1 MYIDVRRVFERIG
14 SRLHTVVDRLL
25 IPERINFMQ
34 PVIITAA
41 MVGAEVTRDQQP
53 NLPTS
58 PQEIISAAVESYEA
72 GAAIIHIHV
81 RDAEGN
87 ASQDA
92 GIFREVVEGIRA
104 RCDVIT
110 QVSTGGAVWMSA
122 DERLQSIECRP
133 DMATLTTGTVNFGD
147 GVFMNDRG
155 LVETFAS
162 RLLDYGI
169 VPEIEIFDAGMLE
182 EATRL
187 RNMGLI
193 TDPIQFDFV
202 MGVPGGIGADP
213 AHLVHLIRFL
223 PPESTWSVAG
233 IGRHQLTL
241 GTIALAMGGNVRV
254 GFEDNIYYRKGQL
267 AKTNA
272 ELVARIARIAQELD
286 RPVATPAQAR
296 EMLHLD
302 RYK

>member
-1 MYIDVRRVFERIG
+1 
-14 SRLHTVVDRLL
+14 
-25 IPERINFMQ
+25 MQ
-34 PVIITAA
+34 PVMITAA
-41 MVGAEVTRDQQP
+41 IVGAELTRDQQP
-53 NLPTS
+53 NLPIS
-58 PQEIISAAVESYEA
+58 PQEIISAAVECYEA
-72 GAAIIHIHV
+72 GASIIHIHV

-87 ASQDA
+87 SAQDA
-92 GIFREVVEGIRA
+92 AIFREVVEGIRA

-147 GVFMNDRG
+147 SVFVNNRG
-155 LVETFAS
+155 LVETFAR
-162 RLLDYGI
+162 RLRDYGI
-169 VPEIEIFDAGMLE
+169 VPEIEIFDAGMLD
-182 EATRL
+182 EAMRL
-187 RNMGLI
+187 LNMGLI
-193 TDPIQFDFV
+193 TEPLQFDFV
-202 MGVPGGIGADP
+202 MGVPGGIGAEP
-213 AHLVHLIRFL
+213 AHLVHLVRSL
-223 PPESTWSVAG
+223 PPGSTWSVAG
-233 IGRHQLTL
+233 IGRHQLTI

-272 ELVARIARIAQELD
+272 ELVARIVRIAQELD
-286 RPVATPAQAR
+286 RPIATPSQAR

>member
-1 MYIDVRRVFERIG
+1 
-14 SRLHTVVDRLL
+14 
-25 IPERINFMQ
+25 MQ
-34 PVIITAA
+34 PVMITAA
-41 MVGAEVTRDQQP
+41 IVGAELTRDQQP
-53 NLPTS
+53 NLPIS
-58 PQEIISAAVESYEA
+58 PEEIISTSVECYKA

-87 ASQDA
+87 STQDA
-92 GIFREVVEGIRA
+92 AIFREVVKGIRA

-147 GVFMNDRG
+147 SVFINNRG
-155 LVETFAS
+155 LVETFAR
-162 RLLDYGI
+162 RLRDYDI
-169 VPEIEIFDAGMLE
+169 VPEIEVFDAGMLD
-182 EATRL
+182 EAIRL

-193 TDPIQFDFV
+193 TEPLQFDFV
-202 MGVPGGIGADP
+202 MGVPGGIGAEP
-213 AHLVHLIRFL
+213 AHLVHLVRCL
-223 PPESTWSVAG
+223 PPGSTWSVAG

-272 ELVARIARIAQELD
+272 ELVARIVRIAQELD
-286 RPVATPAQAR
+286 RPVATPSQAR
-296 EMLHLD
+296 EMLHLN

>member
-1 MYIDVRRVFERIG
+1 MIHPGKRSLLLERG
-14 SRLHTVVDRLL
+14 NS
-25 IPERINFMQ
+25 MQ

-41 MVGAEVTRDQQP
+41 IVGAELTRDQQP
-53 NLPTS
+53 NLPIS
-58 PQEIISAAVESYEA
+58 PQEIISAAVECYEA

-87 ASQDA
+87 STQDA
-92 GIFREVVEGIRA
+92 AIFREVIEGIRA

-147 GVFMNDRG
+147 SVFVNNRG
-155 LVETFAS
+155 LVETFAR
-162 RLLDYGI
+162 RLRDYGI
-169 VPEIEIFDAGMLE
+169 VPEIEIFDAGMLD
-182 EATRL
+182 EAMRL
-187 RNMGLI
+187 LNMGLI
-193 TDPIQFDFV
+193 TEPLQFDFV
-202 MGVPGGIGADP
+202 MGVPGAIGAEP
-213 AHLVHLIRFL
+213 AHLVHLVRNL
-223 PPESTWSVAG
+223 PPGSTWSVAG

-272 ELVARIARIAQELD
+272 ELVARVVRIAQELD
-286 RPVATPAQAR
+286 RPIATPSQAR

-302 RYK
+302 RYQ

>member
-1 MYIDVRRVFERIG
+1 
-14 SRLHTVVDRLL
+14 
-25 IPERINFMQ
+25 MQ
-34 PVIITAA
+34 PVMITAA

-58 PQEIISAAVESYEA
+58 PQEIISAAVECYEA

-87 ASQDA
+87 ATQDA

-122 DERLQSIECRP
+122 EERLQSIECRP

-147 GVFMNDRG
+147 SVFMNNRG
-155 LVETFAS
+155 LVETFAR
-162 RLLDYGI
+162 RLHDYGI
-169 VPEIEIFDAGMLE
+169 VPEIEIFDAGMLD
-182 EATRL
+182 EAMRL

-193 TDPIQFDFV
+193 TDPLQFDFV

-213 AHLVHLIRFL
+213 AHLVHLVRSL
-223 PPESTWSVAG
+223 PPGSIWSVAG
-233 IGRHQLTL
+233 MGRYQLIL

-272 ELVARIARIAQELD
+272 ELVARIVRIAQELD

-302 RYK
+302 RYKEAKSR

>member
-1 MYIDVRRVFERIG
+1 
-14 SRLHTVVDRLL
+14 
-25 IPERINFMQ
+25 MQ
-34 PVIITAA
+34 SVMITAA
-41 MVGAEVTRDQQP
+41 IVGAELTRDQQP

-58 PQEIISAAVESYEA
+58 PQEIISAAVECYEA

-81 RDAEGN
+81 RDAKGN
-87 ASQDA
+87 ATQDA

-147 GVFMNDRG
+147 SVFVNNRS
-155 LVETFAS
+155 LVETFAR
-162 RLLDYGI
+162 RLRDYGI
-169 VPEIEIFDAGMLE
+169 VPEIEIFDAGMLD
-182 EATRL
+182 EAMRL
-187 RNMGLI
+187 LNMGLI
-193 TDPIQFDFV
+193 TEPLQFDFV
-202 MGVPGGIGADP
+202 MGVPGGIGGDP
-213 AHLVHLIRFL
+213 AHLVHLVRSL
-223 PPESTWSVAG
+223 PPGGTWSVAG

-272 ELVARIARIAQELD
+272 ELVARIVRIAQELD
-286 RPVATPAQAR
+286 RPVATPSQAR

>member
-1 MYIDVRRVFERIG
+1 MAILEY
-14 SRLHTVVDRLL
+14 
-25 IPERINFMQ
+25 PERINCNATSHDNGRNGRCGSDQ
-34 PVIITAA
+34 GSTTKLTHIAS
-41 MVGAEVTRDQQP
+41 RD
-53 NLPTS
+53 
-58 PQEIISAAVESYEA
+58 YFC
-72 GAAIIHIHV
+72 AAIIHIHV
-81 RDAEGN
+81 RDVDGN
-87 ASQDA
+87 ATQDA

-104 RCDVIT
+104 RCGIIT

-122 DERLQSIECRP
+122 DERLQSIECQP

-147 GVFMNDRG
+147 GVFMNNRG
-155 LVETFAS
+155 LVETFAR
-162 RLLDYGI
+162 RLRDYGI
-169 VPEIEIFDAGMLE
+169 VPEIEIFDAGMLD
-182 EATRL
+182 EAMRL

-193 TDPIQFDFV
+193 SDPLQFDFV

-213 AHLVHLIRFL
+213 AHLVHLVRSL
-223 PPESTWSVAG
+223 PPGSTWSVAG

-241 GTIALAMGGNVRV
+241 GTVALAMGGNVRV

-267 AKTNA
+267 AKSNA
-272 ELVARIARIAQELD
+272 QLVARMVRIAQELD